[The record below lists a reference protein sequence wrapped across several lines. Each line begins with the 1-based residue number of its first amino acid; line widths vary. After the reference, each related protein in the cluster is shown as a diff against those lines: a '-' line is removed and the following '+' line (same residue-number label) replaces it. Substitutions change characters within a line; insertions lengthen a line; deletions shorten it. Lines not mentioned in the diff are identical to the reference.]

1 MCAGGFNKAKS
12 ISKQCVCIIR
22 NQAVLT
28 SRSHITEKYVVLPYR
43 DLHCAFA
50 SLQGDAQ
57 RIWAYDMVHVAW
69 EIPKPPASLQTRNR
83 NLQHRCGIHCFPGE
97 TTPSYVE
104 HFDSAFLLQCD
115 CPGRLHAWF
124 FELLGAGPSD
134 WCKPIETTSISIVL
148 LHRRR
153 PQHGLTPNCTKLD
166 DLHINCAMQVIAR
179 EMDPQHRL
187 LGRLGDDSQ

>member
-1 MCAGGFNKAKS
+1 MLSCPIETYTVHSLRCRAMPSEFEHMTWYML
-12 ISKQCVCIIR
+12 R
-22 NQAVLT
+22 
-28 SRSHITEKYVVLPYR
+28 EKYRNPQRPYKQEIETSNIDAEYIAFQERRRQAMLSMSTVL
-43 DLHCAFA
+43 
-50 SLQGDAQ
+50 
-57 RIWAYDMVHVAW
+57 V
-69 EIPKPPASLQTRNR
+69 
-83 NLQHRCGIHCFPGE
+83 
-97 TTPSYVE
+97 
-104 HFDSAFLLQCD
+104 LLQRYCS
-115 CPGRLHAWF
+115 GRLYAWF